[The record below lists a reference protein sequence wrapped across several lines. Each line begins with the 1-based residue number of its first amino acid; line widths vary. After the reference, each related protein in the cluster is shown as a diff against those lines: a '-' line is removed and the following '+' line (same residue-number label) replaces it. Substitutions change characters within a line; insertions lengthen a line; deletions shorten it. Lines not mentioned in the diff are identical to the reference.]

1 MIEDSIFES
10 LLELDSIRALA
21 VGKRLDGEPFDA
33 MLPDSVTHLAERA
46 GSSRVPRQAR
56 QVHGD
61 DIDLDGSLDAC
72 DAFLVRAGESA
83 LVRHADCFPVV
94 VADPV
99 AGLAVVAH
107 CGWKGVA
114 LELAAKSVRQLLSL
128 GSRISDLS
136 AAVGPGI
143 GPASFEV
150 GPDVLQRF
158 PSRFHA
164 ATSWGTPSV
173 DLPSCLRAQL
183 ESSGVRPERVV
194 VSGTDTFRA
203 PEWHSFRRERDLS
216 GRNATLC
223 IVSHRRGEFPPIQ
236 PRRTSMKRILTA
248 AIAGLAIQAPVHAL
262 VGIGV
267 SGGINTTAIDA
278 AHQTVSGGDLPAY
291 FAGTGASTPSL
302 TLHREEMSSTI
313 QVGVKA
319 WLELP
324 LLPVEFQVSSNLLW
338 GNYHAS
344 LKYED
349 GTQVIDIP
357 VDIKSPIAGFGEE
370 KGATPY
376 VGLVTDATLRYPLLK
391 FPPALNTVKLYVGA
405 GVTHAMASRV
415 IDKDDIKETF
425 KSASGEFKPSEPEK
439 AKGVIEDELFQ
450 STFGGHLVAGAQ
462 VKIPILPFALFVDG
476 KWYLNTAVSEAAS
489 NYPFSVSAGIGFAL

>member
-1 MIEDSIFES
+1 
-10 LLELDSIRALA
+10 
-21 VGKRLDGEPFDA
+21 
-33 MLPDSVTHLAERA
+33 
-46 GSSRVPRQAR
+46 
-56 QVHGD
+56 
-61 DIDLDGSLDAC
+61 
-72 DAFLVRAGESA
+72 
-83 LVRHADCFPVV
+83 
-94 VADPV
+94 
-99 AGLAVVAH
+99 
-107 CGWKGVA
+107 
-114 LELAAKSVRQLLSL
+114 
-128 GSRISDLS
+128 
-136 AAVGPGI
+136 
-143 GPASFEV
+143 
-150 GPDVLQRF
+150 
-158 PSRFHA
+158 
-164 ATSWGTPSV
+164 
-173 DLPSCLRAQL
+173 
-183 ESSGVRPERVV
+183 
-194 VSGTDTFRA
+194 
-203 PEWHSFRRERDLS
+203 
-216 GRNATLC
+216 
-223 IVSHRRGEFPPIQ
+223 
-236 PRRTSMKRILTA
+236 MKRILTA

-262 VGIGV
+262 VGVGV

-291 FAGTGASTPSL
+291 FAGTGAPSL

-391 FPPALNTVKLYVGA
+391 FPPVLNTVKLYVGA

-425 KSASGEFKPSEPEK
+425 KSASGNFDPADPKK